1 MAAANS
7 DAAPR
12 SEPFHRQ
19 VETGTGC
26 PPLPPLRR
34 STSTHLTARTPAFP
48 RLSPEVEAAS
58 RNPPLPPLRPAEP
71 PLLTLPPRPL
81 RWLFLDLNSYFA
93 SVEQQLDPALRGR
106 PIVVAP
112 VDADT
117 TVAIAA
123 SVQAKRFGI
132 STGTPV
138 WEAKQ
143 KCRDVLIVP
152 AQHQRYVEFHDAV
165 VAEIW
170 RHIPVTKVCSIDEVA
185 CRLLDNENS
194 PEQALAL
201 ARRIKAGIRANVGE
215 CLTSSVGI
223 APNRLLAKLA
233 SDMQKP
239 DGLVML
245 RSEELPQRLYDVP
258 LRDIA
263 GIGAKMEARLARDG
277 VLDIRQ
283 LCARRPRDAGTAWG
297 GTNGDRLWYLLHGVD
312 LPEKATQ
319 HRSIGHSHVLSPNKR
334 GLEPTR
340 LTARR
345 LALKAA
351 SRLRRKS
358 YRARLLVLH
367 GKFEDDKSNWRASV
381 KLPATQDSFV
391 ILHALDGLFPR
402 LAAAGRQRTGGFRL
416 RMVGVT
422 LCEIEPVEGEQ
433 ASLFAALDPD
443 DPLARET
450 RTLALSRAM
459 DRLNEKF
466 GRHAVSVGPMGQGR
480 IDRVGTKI
488 AFGRIPDLD
497 EFHE

>member
-1 MAAANS
+1 MQLLPQPRVEPRPEPPPES
-7 DAAPR
+7 AAPAP
-12 SEPFHRQ
+12 SL
-19 VETGTGC
+19 V
-26 PPLPPLRR
+26 LPP
-34 STSTHLTARTPAFP
+34 S
-48 RLSPEVEAAS
+48 
-58 RNPPLPPLRPAEP
+58 
-71 PLLTLPPRPL
+71 PL

-106 PIVVAP
+106 PVLVAP
-112 VDADT
+112 VDSDT

-123 SVQAKRFGI
+123 SVEAKRFGI
-132 STGTPV
+132 RTGTPV
-138 WEAKQ
+138 WEAKRL
-143 KCRDVLIVP
+143 CRDLLVTP
-152 AQHQRYVEFHDAV
+152 ARHEKYVEFHEAI

-185 CRLLDNENS
+185 CRLLDNENTL
-194 PEQALAL
+194 EAAVALAH
-201 ARRIKAGIRANVGE
+201 RIKAGIRANVGE

-239 DGLVML
+239 DGLVVLDAAM
-245 RSEELPQRLYDVP
+245 LPQRLYGLS
-258 LRDIA
+258 LRDIS
-263 GIGAKMEARLARDG
+263 GIGANMERRLAREG
-277 VLDIRQ
+277 INDIRQ
-283 LCARRPRDAGTAWG
+283 LCERAPRAAGTAWG

-319 HRSIGHSHVLSPNKR
+319 SRSIGHSHVLSPGKR
-334 GLEPTR
+334 GIAPVR

-351 SRLRRKS
+351 SRLRRKA

-367 GKFEDDKSNWRASV
+367 ARFEDDKSSWRVSA

-391 ILHALDGLFPR
+391 VLATLETLFPK
-402 LAAAGRQRTGGFRL
+402 LVAAGKGRPGDFQI

-422 LCEIEPVEGEQ
+422 LCELEPVGGEQ
-433 ASLFAALDPD
+433 DSLFALLDPD

-459 DRLNEKF
+459 DRINQRF
-466 GRHAVSVGPMGQGR
+466 GRNAVSLGPQNGTR